1 MAERKRC
8 SRCGYEKEIAEF
20 SRDRT
25 APDGRDRW
33 CKACKRTYDLGYA
46 AGLRRGTTKAQ

>member
-1 MAERKRC
+1 MGDTKEC
-8 SRCGYEKEIAEF
+8 SKCGETKEVTAF

-33 CKACKRTYDLGYA
+33 CKECKRLYDMGYTT
-46 AGLRRGTTKAQ
+46 GLRRGREGR